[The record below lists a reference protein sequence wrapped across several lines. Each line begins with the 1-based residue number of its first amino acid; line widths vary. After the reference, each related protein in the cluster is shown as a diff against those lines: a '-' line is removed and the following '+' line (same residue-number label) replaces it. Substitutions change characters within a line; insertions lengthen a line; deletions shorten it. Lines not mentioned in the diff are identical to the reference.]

1 MKNFSVLYL
10 SSELRQTLGV
20 TLVESIVEQILQD
33 LTEAQDKMVTLTG
46 FALNIVFE
54 TQNR

>member
-54 TQNR
+54 TKIV